1 MANIRL
7 LDVEIILGDP
17 SRLWSP
23 PNVGRVVRDLIYRYF
38 PIYEI

>member
-7 LDVEIILGDP
+7 LGLEITLGDP

-23 PNVGRVVRDLIYRYF
+23 PNVGRVVRDLIYGYF
-38 PIYEI
+38 SIYEI